1 MTARIN
7 SFTVILEKD
16 MREDDAEALKSALSM
31 MKGVISVQEN
41 VSDILD
47 AVSKARARADIINKL
62 IEVIKES

>member
-31 MKGVISVQEN
+31 MKGVLSVEKN
-41 VSDILD
+41 ISDILGT
-47 AVSKARARADIINKL
+47 VSYSRAKHEIMNKL
-62 IEVIKES
+62 TELLN

>member
-41 VSDILD
+41 VSDILG
-47 AVSKARARADIINKL
+47 AVSKARAREDIINKL
-62 IEVIKES
+62 IEVITES

>member
-31 MKGVISVQEN
+31 MKGVISVQGN
-41 VSDILD
+41 VTDVLD
-47 AVSKARARADIINKL
+47 VVSYSRAKMELVNKVVEMINKN
-62 IEVIKES
+62 